1 VKKLQAPFA
10 GLLILLT
17 FFGCRK
23 DLQHDNQ
30 VESQSLELPSSTINA
45 TDSNITESG
54 WQGDLNWTEVSLPSR
69 SVFHTNLISEISSE
83 TAEKGLVRIF
93 KTTDGGNTLQSLPFE
108 ETVNGE
114 KHYWYYQVNEGN
126 VMISVDVYGTQT
138 KPSNSNMFKAI
149 VLNKSALEKFNASGK
164 NASKLMTMSL
174 NELTSR

>member
-1 VKKLQAPFA
+1 MKKLQAPFA

-17 FFGCRK
+17 FFSCRK
-23 DLQHDNQ
+23 DLQHDSQ
-30 VESQSLELPSSTINA
+30 VEPLSLEMPSSSINS

-54 WQGDLNWTEVSLPSR
+54 WQGNLNWTEVSLPSR
-69 SVFHTNLISEISSE
+69 SVFHTSLITEISSE

-138 KPSNSNMFKAI
+138 KPANTNLFKSI
-149 VLNKSALEKFNASGK
+149 VLNKSALEDFKSSGK